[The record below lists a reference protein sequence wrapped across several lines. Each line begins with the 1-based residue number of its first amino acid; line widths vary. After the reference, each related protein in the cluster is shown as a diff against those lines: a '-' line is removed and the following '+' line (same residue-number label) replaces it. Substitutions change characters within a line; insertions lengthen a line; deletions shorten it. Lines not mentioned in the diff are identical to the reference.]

1 MKEINKQDIEKSN
14 SWPIVEAKKILKER
28 KSFIEKKGKIVL
40 QTGYGPSGLP
50 PIFIIG
56 IKVIAITIIPIPP
69 NHWSIALQ
77 LKIALGVSD
86 KLLIIV
92 APVVVIPDILSKKAS
107 VKDRFKSENINGIEP
122 NIATPIHD
130 LSLIHI

>member
-1 MKEINKQDIEKSN
+1 M
-14 SWPIVEAKKILKER
+14 
-28 KSFIEKKGKIVL
+28 
-40 QTGYGPSGLP
+40 
-50 PIFIIG
+50 IG
-56 IKVIAITIIPIPP
+56 IKVIAITMMPIPP
-69 NHWSIALQ
+69 SHWSIALQ

-107 VKDRFKSENINGIEP
+107 VTDKFKSENINGIDP

-130 LSLIHI
+130 NAVSKKAC

>member
-50 PIFIIG
+50 HIG
-56 IKVIAITIIPIPP
+56 TFGEVACHLLNQTRYVIHLMQI
-69 NHWSIALQ
+69 
-77 LKIALGVSD
+77 
-86 KLLIIV
+86 
-92 APVVVIPDILSKKAS
+92 
-107 VKDRFKSENINGIEP
+107 
-122 NIATPIHD
+122 
-130 LSLIHI
+130 